1 MGAWHVRMVQGP
13 NDTLTWSCGFV
24 QFARVKPVA
33 LSMLTSIT
41 TPLYHMAAKD
51 ILGSG

>member
-1 MGAWHVRMVQGP
+1 MGAWHARVVQGP
-13 NDTLTWSCGFV
+13 NNRLTWSCGFV
-24 QFARVKPVA
+24 QFRRVKPVS